1 MKEEENR
8 PVKRK
13 KGRKRQMLKMRK
25 GKCRNLTPTI
35 KVKTRD

>member
-25 GKCRNLTPTI
+25 GRQS
-35 KVKTRD
+35 R